1 MGRAIKR
8 EDNSFIK
15 ALLKLIPSE
24 IIAVF
29 IFLQGVLPDRL
40 VPHLVI
46 SLLLVGITPLYL
58 YTAMGV
64 RSRGQL
70 AVSTLSMAVW
80 IYALGQGPVRFL
92 EAPLYEPWYGS
103 VILAMWTLIPP
114 MLLYRKQRQPEQ
126 PTGAYRQPARP
137 RLYGALHRRAHVYGA
152 GSGRD
157 RRGRGHFSRGA
168 L

>member
-8 EDNSFIK
+8 EDNSFIT

-64 RSRGQL
+64 RAAGQL
-70 AVSTLSMAVW
+70 VVSTLSMAVW

-92 EAPLYEPWYGS
+92 TAPIYEPWYGS
-103 VILAMWTLIPP
+103 VILAVWTLIPP
-114 MLLYRKQRQPEQ
+114 MLLYHGKAQIPSSEK
-126 PTGAYRQPARP
+126 G
-137 RLYGALHRRAHVYGA
+137 
-152 GSGRD
+152 
-157 RRGRGHFSRGA
+157 
-168 L
+168 

>member
-1 MGRAIKR
+1 MGRAIER

-40 VPHLVI
+40 IPHLVV
-46 SLLLVGITPLYL
+46 SLLLIALTPLYL

-64 RSRGQL
+64 RSGGQL
-70 AVSTLSMAVW
+70 AVSTLSMVIW
-80 IYALGQGPVRFL
+80 IYALGQVPVRYL

-103 VILAMWTLIPP
+103 VILAVWTLIPP
-114 MLLYRKQRQPEQ
+114 MLLYRKREQ
-126 PTGAYRQPARP
+126 PDLPA
-137 RLYGALHRRAHVYGA
+137 GEKG
-152 GSGRD
+152 
-157 RRGRGHFSRGA
+157 
-168 L
+168 

>member
-15 ALLKLIPSE
+15 AMLKLIPSE

-64 RSRGQL
+64 RSVGQL
-70 AVSTLSMAVW
+70 VISTLSMVVW

-92 EAPLYEPWYGS
+92 EAPFYESWYGS
-103 VILAMWTLIPP
+103 VVLAIWTLIPP
-114 MLLYRKQRQPEQ
+114 MLLYHGKREPQIPS
-126 PTGAYRQPARP
+126 
-137 RLYGALHRRAHVYGA
+137 
-152 GSGRD
+152 SGN
-157 RRGRGHFSRGA
+157 G
-168 L
+168 

>member
-40 VPHLVI
+40 IPHLVI
-46 SLLLVGITPLYL
+46 SLLLIGITPLYL

-64 RSRGQL
+64 RSAGQL
-70 AVSTLSMAVW
+70 VVSTLSMVVW

-92 EAPLYEPWYGS
+92 KAPFYEPWYGS

-114 MLLYRKQRQPEQ
+114 MLLYRNQSQSELP
-126 PTGAYRQPARP
+126 
-137 RLYGALHRRAHVYGA
+137 
-152 GSGRD
+152 SGEK
-157 RRGRGHFSRGA
+157 G
-168 L
+168 

>member
-40 VPHLVI
+40 IPHLVI
-46 SLLLVGITPLYL
+46 SMLLVAITPLYL

-64 RSRGQL
+64 RSGGQL
-70 AVSTLSMAVW
+70 AVSTLSMAIW

-92 EAPLYEPWYGS
+92 TAPLYEPWYGS
-103 VILAMWTLIPP
+103 VILAIWTLIPP
-114 MLLYRKQRQPEQ
+114 MLLYRKKVQPEI
-126 PTGAYRQPARP
+126 PG
-137 RLYGALHRRAHVYGA
+137 GGK
-152 GSGRD
+152 G
-157 RRGRGHFSRGA
+157 
-168 L
+168 

>member
-29 IFLQGVLPDRL
+29 LFLQGVLPDRL
-40 VPHLVI
+40 IPHLVI
-46 SLLLVGITPLYL
+46 SLLLIAITPLYL

-64 RSRGQL
+64 RSWGQL
-70 AVSTLSMAVW
+70 VVSTLSMVVW

-92 EAPLYEPWYGS
+92 DAPLYEPWYGS
-103 VILAMWTLIPP
+103 VILAIWTLIPP
-114 MLLYRKQRQPEQ
+114 MLLYRGKSEPE
-126 PTGAYRQPARP
+126 AS
-137 RLYGALHRRAHVYGA
+137 
-152 GSGRD
+152 SGEK
-157 RRGRGHFSRGA
+157 A
-168 L
+168 

>member
-29 IFLQGVLPDRL
+29 LFLQGVLPDRL
-40 VPHLVI
+40 IPHLVI

-64 RSRGQL
+64 RSGGQL
-70 AVSTLSMAVW
+70 VVSTLSMIVW

-92 EAPLYEPWYGS
+92 KAPIYEPWYGS
-103 VILAMWTLIPP
+103 VILAIWTLIPP
-114 MLLYRKQRQPEQ
+114 MLLYRKQDQSELP
-126 PTGAYRQPARP
+126 
-137 RLYGALHRRAHVYGA
+137 
-152 GSGRD
+152 SGEK
-157 RRGRGHFSRGA
+157 G
-168 L
+168 

>member
-29 IFLQGVLPDRL
+29 IFLQGVLPERL
-40 VPHLVI
+40 IPHLVV
-46 SLLLVGITPLYL
+46 SLLLIGITPLYL

-64 RSRGQL
+64 RSAGQL
-70 AVSTLSMAVW
+70 VVSTLSMLVW

-92 EAPLYEPWYGS
+92 GSPLYEPWYGS
-103 VILAMWTLIPP
+103 AVLAIWTLVPP
-114 MLLYRKQRQPEQ
+114 MLLYRGGGQSS
-126 PTGAYRQPARP
+126 GA
-137 RLYGALHRRAHVYGA
+137 A
-152 GSGRD
+152 GEKE
-157 RRGRGHFSRGA
+157 
-168 L
+168 

>member
-1 MGRAIKR
+1 MGRAIER

-40 VPHLVI
+40 IPHLVI

-64 RSRGQL
+64 RSGGQL
-70 AVSTLSMAVW
+70 AISTLSMAVW

-92 EAPLYEPWYGS
+92 GAPFYEPWYGS
-103 VILAMWTLIPP
+103 VILAIWTLIPP
-114 MLLYRKQRQPEQ
+114 MLLYHRHQQSELS
-126 PTGAYRQPARP
+126 TGEK
-137 RLYGALHRRAHVYGA
+137 
-152 GSGRD
+152 D
-157 RRGRGHFSRGA
+157 
-168 L
+168 

>member
-8 EDNSFIK
+8 EDNSFIN

-46 SLLLVGITPLYL
+46 SLLLIGITPLYL

-64 RSRGQL
+64 RSAGQL

-92 EAPLYEPWYGS
+92 EAPIYEPWYGS
-103 VILAMWTLIPP
+103 AILAIWTLIPP
-114 MLLYRKQRQPEQ
+114 MLLYRGKSQPE
-126 PTGAYRQPARP
+126 AS
-137 RLYGALHRRAHVYGA
+137 
-152 GSGRD
+152 SGVK
-157 RRGRGHFSRGA
+157 A
-168 L
+168 

>member
-29 IFLQGVLPDRL
+29 LFLQGVLPDRL
-40 VPHLVI
+40 IPHLVI
-46 SLLLVGITPLYL
+46 SLLLIGITPLYL

-64 RSRGQL
+64 RSWGQL
-70 AVSTLSMAVW
+70 VVSTLSMVVW

-92 EAPLYEPWYGS
+92 EAPIYEPWYGS
-103 VILAMWTLIPP
+103 AILAVWTLIPP
-114 MLLYRKQRQPEQ
+114 MLLYRRKQQPEL
-126 PTGAYRQPARP
+126 PTGEK
-137 RLYGALHRRAHVYGA
+137 G
-152 GSGRD
+152 
-157 RRGRGHFSRGA
+157 
-168 L
+168 

>member
-40 VPHLVI
+40 IPHLVI
-46 SLLLVGITPLYL
+46 SLLLVALTPLYL

-64 RSRGQL
+64 RSGGQL
-70 AVSTLSMAVW
+70 VVSTLSMVIW

-92 EAPLYEPWYGS
+92 KAPLYEPWYGS
-103 VILAMWTLIPP
+103 VILAIWTLIPP
-114 MLLYRKQRQPEQ
+114 MLLYRGKAQPQ
-126 PTGAYRQPARP
+126 I
-137 RLYGALHRRAHVYGA
+137 
-152 GSGRD
+152 SG
-157 RRGRGHFSRGA
+157 GGKG
-168 L
+168 

>member
-64 RSRGQL
+64 RSVGQL
-70 AVSTLSMAVW
+70 VLSTLAMIVW
-80 IYALGQGPVRFL
+80 IYARGQGPVRFL
-92 EAPLYEPWYGS
+92 EAPIYEPWYGS
-103 VILAMWTLIPP
+103 VILAIWILIPP
-114 MLLYRKQRQPEQ
+114 MLLYHSKGQPQIPSSEK
-126 PTGAYRQPARP
+126 G
-137 RLYGALHRRAHVYGA
+137 
-152 GSGRD
+152 
-157 RRGRGHFSRGA
+157 
-168 L
+168 

>member
-40 VPHLVI
+40 IPHLVI
-46 SLLLVGITPLYL
+46 SLLLVGITPVYL

-64 RSRGQL
+64 RSGGQL
-70 AVSTLSMAVW
+70 VVSTLSMVVW

-92 EAPLYEPWYGS
+92 QSPIYESWYGS

-114 MLLYRKQRQPEQ
+114 MLLYRKHEQPEG
-126 PTGAYRQPARP
+126 PTGEK
-137 RLYGALHRRAHVYGA
+137 G
-152 GSGRD
+152 
-157 RRGRGHFSRGA
+157 
-168 L
+168 

>member
-40 VPHLVI
+40 IPHLVI
-46 SLLLVGITPLYL
+46 SLLLVALTPLYL

-64 RSRGQL
+64 RSGGQL
-70 AVSTLSMAVW
+70 AVSTLSMAIW

-92 EAPLYEPWYGS
+92 NAPLYEPWYGS
-103 VILAMWTLIPP
+103 VILAIWTLIPP
-114 MLLYRKQRQPEQ
+114 MLLFRSKVQAEIP
-126 PTGAYRQPARP
+126 G
-137 RLYGALHRRAHVYGA
+137 GGK
-152 GSGRD
+152 G
-157 RRGRGHFSRGA
+157 
-168 L
+168 

>member
-40 VPHLVI
+40 IPHLVI

-58 YTAMGV
+58 YTTMGV
-64 RSRGQL
+64 RSGGQL
-70 AVSTLSMAVW
+70 VVSTLSMVVW

-92 EAPLYEPWYGS
+92 EAPIYEPWYGS

-114 MLLYRKQRQPEQ
+114 MLLYRNKETTGG
-126 PTGAYRQPARP
+126 PTGEN
-137 RLYGALHRRAHVYGA
+137 G
-152 GSGRD
+152 
-157 RRGRGHFSRGA
+157 
-168 L
+168 

>member
-64 RSRGQL
+64 RAVGQL
-70 AVSTLSMAVW
+70 VVSTLSMIVW

-92 EAPLYEPWYGS
+92 KAPIYEPWYGS
-103 VILAMWTLIPP
+103 AILAIWTLIPP
-114 MLLYRKQRQPEQ
+114 MLLYYSKAQI
-126 PTGAYRQPARP
+126 TSSDKG
-137 RLYGALHRRAHVYGA
+137 
-152 GSGRD
+152 
-157 RRGRGHFSRGA
+157 
-168 L
+168 

>member
-40 VPHLVI
+40 IPHLVI

-70 AVSTLSMAVW
+70 AVSTLSMIVW

-92 EAPLYEPWYGS
+92 EAPIYEPWYGS

-114 MLLYRKQRQPEQ
+114 MLLYRKQEQ
-126 PTGAYRQPARP
+126 PQLPTGDN
-137 RLYGALHRRAHVYGA
+137 G
-152 GSGRD
+152 
-157 RRGRGHFSRGA
+157 
-168 L
+168 